1 MKAILWSAVIV
12 RLLATSCW
20 AGSNLNLSKSNINR
34 ISQRGTFVTANA
46 DITGAVSRIV
56 YTVPT
61 NQDFLLTQACAGPA
75 EGGVLIEVG
84 GVGIAQV
91 GSGLCQTFNPG
102 VILTSEQLLVC
113 TSFAAAQNSF
123 CMISGIL
130 GPVNPTPTPRP

>member
-1 MKAILWSAVIV
+1 MKIALSIAVLIG
-12 RLLATSCW
+12 LLATSCW
-20 AGSNLNLSKSNINR
+20 ATSNLNLSKSNVNR
-34 ISQRGTFVTANA
+34 IMQRGTFVSANA
-46 DITGAVSRIV
+46 DISGAVSRIV

-91 GSGLCQTFNPG
+91 SSGLCQTFNPG